1 MLDILFK
8 INSLITNRQRRG
20 IIILVILLFIGMIL
34 EVFGLGIIIP
44 MINILIDPEMVE
56 NNFALMTLKDFF
68 PNFSHIDFVFFFL
81 GVILF
86 LYVIKTLYQVFLTYK
101 QNTFLNNVVATIS
114 NN

>member
-8 INSLITNRQRRG
+8 INSLITDRQRRG

-56 NNFALMTLKDFF
+56 NNYALRTLKDFF
-68 PNFSHIDFVFFFL
+68 PNFSHRDFVFFFFGSYSVL
-81 GVILF
+81 I
-86 LYVIKTLYQVFLTYK
+86 YH
-101 QNTFLNNVVATIS
+101 
-114 NN
+114 